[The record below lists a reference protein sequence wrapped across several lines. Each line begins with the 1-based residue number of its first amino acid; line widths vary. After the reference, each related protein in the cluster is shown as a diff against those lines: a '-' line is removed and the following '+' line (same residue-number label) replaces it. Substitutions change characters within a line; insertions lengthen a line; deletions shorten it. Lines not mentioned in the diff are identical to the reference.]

1 MLLRKKAVIL
11 IINQFYKVI
20 TYKKDRALFIT

>member
-11 IINQFYKVI
+11 IINQFYK
-20 TYKKDRALFIT
+20 TTAYKKNRALFIT